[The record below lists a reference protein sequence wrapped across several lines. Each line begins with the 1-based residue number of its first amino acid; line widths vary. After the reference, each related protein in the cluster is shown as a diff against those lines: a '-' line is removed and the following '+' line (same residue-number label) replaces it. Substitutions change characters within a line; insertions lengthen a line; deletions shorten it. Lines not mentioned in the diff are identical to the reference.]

1 LDYNEHRHYEGF
13 TMKSILTIEEI
24 QRRYD
29 GEWVLIAH
37 EKLDENF
44 EILKGEVLAHA
55 LDADTIYRSLALAK
69 GREASIEYMGK
80 VPADFVA
87 IL

>member
-1 LDYNEHRHYEGF
+1 MNLALCKDDKMG
-13 TMKSILTIEEI
+13 KILTIEEI
-24 QRRYD
+24 KRRYD

-44 EILKGEVLAHA
+44 EILNGEVLAHA

-80 VPADFVA
+80 VPADFAA